1 MAKFKKIKD
10 RKIIMKSGG
19 GPFPYHRNWLGKWVP
34 KWHDFDANVGNSAG
48 AKARVTKQTWA
59 YEYHNSK
66 RDAYYYTVNK
76 KGYIPDGAVI
86 VYEKGV
92 DVYVIEKTL
101 EKCTT
106 GPLSAESMVITCNNT
121 KKFFSDEKINKA
133 RAEYSELKKAR
144 EDIKQFSLD
153 IDSKINQGYD
163 GRIEIKKRM
172 QKLNTQLNKD
182 LTEYNKYYDKHT
194 KAKNKDTTLKAMEE
208 DVKLKDGSISAY
220 YYVWLTLAISGLITV
235 SIITRK

>member
-34 KWHDFDANVGNSAG
+34 KWHDFDANVGSSAG

-182 LTEYNKYYDKHT
+182 LTEYNKYYDKHS
-194 KAKNKDTTLKAMEE
+194 KVKGKDVTLNAIEE
-208 DVKLKDGSISAY
+208 DTKLKDGSINAY
-220 YYVWLTLAISGLITV
+220 YYIWLTLAISGLITV

>member
-1 MAKFKKIKD
+1 MVKFKRIKD
-10 RKIIMKSGG
+10 RKIIMKSGA

-34 KWHDFDANVGNSAG
+34 KWHDFEAYVGSSAG
-48 AKARVTKQTWA
+48 ANARATKQTWA
-59 YEYHNSK
+59 YEFHHNGGT
-66 RDAYYYTVNK
+66 AYYYTVNK

-92 DVYVIEKTL
+92 DVYIIEKTL

-121 KKFFSDEKINKA
+121 KKFFSDEKINVA
-133 RAEYSELKKAR
+133 RVEYADLKKAR
-144 EDIKQFSLD
+144 QDIKQFSLD
-153 IDSKINQGYD
+153 IDAKINQGYD

-172 QKLNTQLNKD
+172 QKLNKQLNKD
-182 LTEYNKYYDKHT
+182 LTQYNKYYNKHT
-194 KAKNKDTTLKAMEE
+194 KVKGKDTTLKAMEE
-208 DVKLKDGSISAY
+208 DVELKDGSINAY

>member
-1 MAKFKKIKD
+1 MVKFKRIKD
-10 RKIIMKSGG
+10 RKIIMKSGA

-34 KWHDFDANVGNSAG
+34 KWHDFDSLVFSSADAN
-48 AKARVTKQTWA
+48 ARVTKQTWA
-59 YEYHNSK
+59 YEYHRSAM
-66 RDAYYYTVNK
+66 DSYYYTVNK

-92 DVYVIEKTL
+92 DLYIIEKTL

-121 KKFFSDEKINKA
+121 KKFFSDEKINIA
-133 RAEYSELKKAR
+133 RVEYADLKKAR
-144 EDIKQFSLD
+144 QDIKQFSLD
-153 IDSKINQGYD
+153 IDAKINQGYD

-172 QKLNTQLNKD
+172 QKLNKKLNED
-182 LTEYNKYYDKHT
+182 LTQYNKYYDKHT